1 MSSISILFPVVF
13 PSRHLTCQLHFHPS
27 FWRNLEKQLDTG
39 DIFLYLAHCA
49 LELYIL
55 KYCKDML
62 HFYQHGYVKLDIN
75 STSLP
80 TFRRNPDSFLENRSA
95 KMFAAWFSDH
105 SLRLGILKKKKK
117 KVDRRGPSLSQLLG
131 CMEAAG
137 CDVILRQNAC
147 YSSMI
152 RSSKNLK

>member
-117 KVDRRGPSLSQLLG
+117 KSRQKRPKSLPAPGMHGGSRLWCHIEAKCLLQFH
-131 CMEAAG
+131 
-137 CDVILRQNAC
+137 DQ
-147 YSSMI
+147 
-152 RSSKNLK
+152 KQ